1 MEKTEQHSRTN
12 KVENTLSIALL
23 AAMSLLPL
31 IEIAGRTMVGQGI
44 PGSIP
49 LVEHLTLWIAF
60 LGAAL
65 AARSD
70 RLLALSTASFLPQG
84 WGRLVRIL
92 TGGLGAGI
100 AAWLLWASLDL
111 IGAERGAGALVIQ
124 GIPVWVAMCIMP
136 VGFGLVAF
144 RLIWHASGTWPGRL
158 LATVGLGIPVLL
170 EALPSLQGTGVLL
183 IFTLLILAAT
193 LPCAGS

>member
-1 MEKTEQHSRTN
+1 MKSSGYATSFVNKPSPRASSLFMEKTDQNSRTN
-12 KVENTLSIALL
+12 KVENTLLIVLL

-70 RLLALSTASFLPQG
+70 RLLALSTASFLPER
-84 WGRLVRIL
+84 WGRPVRIL

-111 IGAERGAGALVIQ
+111 IGAERGAGALVIR

-136 VGFGLVAF
+136 VRRCLCF
-144 RLIWHASGTWPGRL
+144 P
-158 LATVGLGIPVLL
+158 
-170 EALPSLQGTGVLL
+170 
-183 IFTLLILAAT
+183 
-193 LPCAGS
+193 